1 MITVTIELFISLCA
15 VVIILV
21 VISLCLIFRLR
32 DLTKEFDDKVLKA
45 SKKAF
50 NVAMSVK
57 IQEEDAYH
65 EGYMQAMHDV
75 HSDKTLIQA
84 ELNAIC
90 DEIENRLEG
99 K

>member
-1 MITVTIELFISLCA
+1 MIIVPMELFISLCS

-32 DLTKEFDDKVLKA
+32 DLTTEYDNDILKA

-50 NVAMSVK
+50 NLAMSVK

-65 EGYMQAMHDV
+65 AGYVQAMQDV
-75 HSDKTLIQA
+75 HTDKTLIQA
-84 ELNAIC
+84 ELNAIS
-90 DEIENRLEG
+90 DEINNKL
-99 K
+99 